1 MTARIQQAEK
11 QQYFDAGVVA
21 VIEKPF
27 EATQL
32 GDELAAIYQ
41 RYLLTLKSTNLEK
54 SMQVPARLLT
64 EHERL
69 PALQLTGLLDTESEP
84 RFDRITH
91 LARLVLCS
99 EIVLMSLVD
108 SERQWFKSKQGLD
121 ACETGRD
128 ISFCGHAILGHG
140 IFEVPDT
147 LLDSRFVDNLLVTQA
162 PFICFYASVSLS
174 RSGEQIGTLCF
185 IDSKPRTLTANE
197 REIATEFTKTV
208 EQEIEDRLQAQP
220 RQQLAASELTCRTRA
235 QGFHQNLS
243 RKFFND
249 FHKPMPAVPKRK
261 VAQVWACRFVKID

>member
-235 QGFHQNLS
+235 QGFHQNLP
-243 RKFFND
+243 RKFSTIFTSRCQQCQKGRW
-249 FHKPMPAVPKRK
+249 H
-261 VAQVWACRFVKID
+261 RFGLAAL